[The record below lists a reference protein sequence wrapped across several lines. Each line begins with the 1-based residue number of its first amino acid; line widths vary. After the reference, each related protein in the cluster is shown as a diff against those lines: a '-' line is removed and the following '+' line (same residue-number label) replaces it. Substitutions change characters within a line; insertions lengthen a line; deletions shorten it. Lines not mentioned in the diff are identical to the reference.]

1 MSDDFLSAD
10 FCYRHKMCLDGQMCD
25 GTGKCSDGYLVF
37 VNTLSSSME
46 AQVFSEQCDET
57 SSYPY
62 FTDGSFPWKYLLD
75 WLQGA

>member
-37 VNTLSSSME
+37 MNTLSHQWRPRFSQSS
-46 AQVFSEQCDET
+46 ATKLLRTLTLQTGAF
-57 SSYPY
+57 P
-62 FTDGSFPWKYLLD
+62 GSIC
-75 WLQGA
+75 